1 MFNTYGVT
9 DEYNAPTEAISEEA
23 GGESEY
29 SEKERKPYEASNN
42 SGKEPG
48 FSFPDMGFFAFI
60 FMYLVQFF
68 PLESPKILLPLA
80 WYSQTRF
87 YHLYQRSLITAAET
101 DRYSSK
107 HSDSEKFIAVLETV
121 NKTW

>member
-60 FMYLVQFF
+60 FMYLVQYFSVGVTKNLASFGMVLTNPILSFVSTFF
-68 PLESPKILLPLA
+68 D
-80 WYSQTRF
+80 
-87 YHLYQRSLITAAET
+87 H
-101 DRYSSK
+101 SSRNRPI
-107 HSDSEKFIAVLETV
+107 FV
-121 NKTW
+121 